1 MTTKKIK
8 AVCCVVWL
16 CLFCLWSTSA
26 SANKSSVEIE
36 APGKAVKGEEITIKV
51 HVSHDGN
58 SFMHHTDWVYIKI
71 NGEEVKRWEYSMFG
85 KPPSEAFT
93 KEITYTVNER
103 LEIEAKAHCNLHGS
117 KNTAQSMVYMEL
129 E

>member
-1 MTTKKIK
+1 MIISKVKTLGVAWI
-8 AVCCVVWL
+8 CLL
-16 CLFCLWSTSA
+16 CFLSTSA
-26 SANKSSVEIE
+26 FANKSSVEVE
-36 APGKAVKGEEITIKV
+36 APEKAAKGEEIRIKV

-58 SFMHHTDWVYIKI
+58 SFMHHTDWVYIKV

-93 KEITYTVNER
+93 EEITFTVNER

-117 KNTAQSMVYMEL
+117 KNTARSTVYVEP